1 MQIIRILSAGE
12 SHGKN
17 LSGIIEGIPSGIPL
31 SPDDINVDLKRRQAG
46 YGRGGRMSIESDRA
60 DILSGVRWGKTL
72 GSPIAVSIENKDWK
86 NWQTGMSIFR
96 QDEGAIPPVTRPRPG
111 HADLAG
117 ALKYHT
123 KDMRDILERSSARE
137 TAIRV
142 ALGAVAKKVLAEFGI
157 GVGSYVAQIGGARFK
172 QKDVL
177 TEAALAKMLSAA
189 EKSPVRCP
197 DRNSSLTMV
206 RIIDKAIADRNTL
219 GGIFIVFATGVPTGL
234 GSHIQWDRKLDG
246 RLAQA
251 IMSIQAIKGVAIG
264 DGFAMAAMRGSA
276 VMDEIFY
283 AESYKGLGPSFYR
296 KTNHAGGIEGG
307 MSNGMPII
315 ITAVM
320 KPIPTLKKP
329 LKSVDV
335 ISKTPISA
343 AYERS
348 DTCAVPA
355 AAVVAEAMTA
365 LVIADAFLEK
375 FGGDSRREIMLNFR
389 NYMRAVKSY

>member
-1 MQIIRILSAGE
+1 
-12 SHGKN
+12 
-17 LSGIIEGIPSGIPL
+17 
-31 SPDDINVDLKRRQAG
+31 
-46 YGRGGRMSIESDRA
+46 
-60 DILSGVRWGKTL
+60 
-72 GSPIAVSIENKDWK
+72 
-86 NWQTGMSIFR
+86 
-96 QDEGAIPPVTRPRPG
+96 
-111 HADLAG
+111 
-117 ALKYHT
+117 
-123 KDMRDILERSSARE
+123 
-137 TAIRV
+137 
-142 ALGAVAKKVLAEFGI
+142 
-157 GVGSYVAQIGGARFK
+157 
-172 QKDVL
+172 
-177 TEAALAKMLSAA
+177 MLSAA